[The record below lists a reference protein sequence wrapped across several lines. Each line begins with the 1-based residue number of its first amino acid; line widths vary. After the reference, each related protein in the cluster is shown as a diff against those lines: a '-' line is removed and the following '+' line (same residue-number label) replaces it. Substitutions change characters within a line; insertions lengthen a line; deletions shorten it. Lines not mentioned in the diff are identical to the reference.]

1 MLKIRLKRYGRKKLS
16 VYRVIVIDSRK
27 RRDGKA
33 LEEVGYYNP
42 SRNESKLNIE
52 RIQKRISEGAKLS
65 ETVKSLV
72 QSTSDLQ

>member
-33 LEEVGYYNP
+33 LEELGYYNP
-42 SRNESKLNIE
+42 MNNETRLNISKIKE
-52 RIQKRISEGAKLS
+52 RIKQGAQLS
-65 ETVKSLV
+65 EAVKSLV
-72 QSTSDLQ
+72 ERIKSK

>member
-16 VYRVIVIDSRK
+16 VYRIVAIDSRK

-42 SRNESKLNIE
+42 LNKETRLNIGK
-52 RIQKRISEGAKLS
+52 INKRIKEGAQLS
-65 ETVKSLV
+65 KTVKRLI
-72 QSTSDLQ
+72 QNTQGG

>member
-16 VYRVIVIDSRK
+16 IYRIIVIDSRK

-42 SRNESKLNIE
+42 SKNESRLNID
-52 RIQKRISEGAKLS
+52 RIQKRIKQGAQISKTVEGLIRS
-65 ETVKSLV
+65 IS
-72 QSTSDLQ
+72 SS

>member
-16 VYRVIVIDSRK
+16 IYRIIVIDSKR

-42 SRNESKLNIE
+42 LNNEARLNVSQIE
-52 RIQKRISEGAKLS
+52 RRVKQGAQLS
-65 ETVKSLV
+65 RTVKGL
-72 QSTSDLQ
+72 LQKLKNK

>member
-33 LEEVGYYNP
+33 LEELGYYNP
-42 SRNESKLNIE
+42 MNNETRLNISKIKE
-52 RIQKRISEGAKLS
+52 RIKQGAQLS
-65 ETVKSLV
+65 EAVKA
-72 QSTSDLQ
+72 